1 MVLLPGQTE
10 AANARLKPSK
20 STDGVTWITGD
31 PCVATVNK
39 NGVVTAKGQG
49 QTEIYC
55 IADSGVESSF
65 TVIVPALNSSKIT
78 LEQYDSYVLDV
89 FGATEKIK
97 WYTNNKR
104 IATVDANGNVIA
116 RGVGTTTI
124 TAKVNG
130 KVLYCK
136 VTVTKIKK

>member
-1 MVLLPGQTE
+1 MLLQLANQGVLT
-10 AANARLKPSK
+10 K
-20 STDGVTWITGD
+20 DI
-31 PCVATVNK
+31 
-39 NGVVTAKGQG
+39 
-49 QTEIYC
+49 I
-55 IADSGVESSF
+55 F
-65 TVIVPALNSSKIT
+65 ALNSSKIT